1 MRIIE
6 VIVSP
11 VGDITV
17 QTKGF
22 LGQDCVAASQ
32 FLEQTLGVVHSRAQD
47 RRVLPDSGRRAAG
60 PAVTT
65 RCRHAP
71 QP

>member
-17 QTKGF
+17 QTKGYI
-22 LGQDCVAASQ
+22 GQDCVAASQ
-32 FLEQTLGVVHSRAQD
+32 FLEQTLGVVHSERKTAEFYQSQVVEQQAQ
-47 RRVLPDSGRRAAG
+47 
-60 PAVTT
+60 
-65 RCRHAP
+65 
-71 QP
+71 Q